1 MDNNDILIKIHK
13 ELTDQKQKIQRAER
27 ELKAAHKVARQRC
40 CEGDNFVQFERELD
54 LRELEEKNTT
64 GLQLLADLVEMSPD
78 LAPVV
83 STLLYEKGMKIP
95 QVKRVKH
102 MSSYQSD
109 YSERTIRSV
118 SQASL
123 EIFSASSRASV
134 STISTSSKSVL
145 RRCAIGS
152 AQPSVVS
159 LEFPVFSG
167 KLCSEK
173 SAGSTKKYL

>member
-27 ELKAAHKVARQRC
+27 ELKAAHKVARQRY

-123 EIFSASSRASV
+123 EIFSASSR
-134 STISTSSKSVL
+134 
-145 RRCAIGS
+145 GED
-152 AQPSVVS
+152 VV
-159 LEFPVFSG
+159 
-167 KLCSEK
+167 
-173 SAGSTKKYL
+173 